1 MPSRPTEICRLQV
14 ELAKRISE
22 SGITYGYISEVTGI
36 HKNTVGLVS
45 RLEVE
50 PSLSTYVKIDAAVR
64 GYENMTRHG
73 VGKE

>member
-22 SGITYGYISEVTGI
+22 AGIPHKYISEVTGI
-36 HKNTVGLVS
+36 HKNTVGLVA

-64 GYENMTRHG
+64 GYENMAKQKKA
-73 VGKE
+73 KE